1 MEERSAV
8 PRLSFLITGALLPL
22 ILFLYAI
29 FLLIY
34 LKGIPFRG
42 FFAALAALKKEK
54 RGERSPFQAVTL
66 ALAGTLGVGNMVGV
80 AAALKE
86 GGAGV
91 LFWMWLSCL
100 AAMVVKY
107 AEIVLSIRK
116 KRHALE
122 GSGATSY
129 MPRWAGVCFCAL
141 CLLCAFSVGC
151 ALQTKA
157 FADALSSGVKSS
169 LRPTLALLSG
179 VLLCLPLGA
188 ALFKKGTSIPRLTLW
203 LVPLMSLLYVLLCTG
218 VLLSNTG
225 SLLPALKAILT
236 SPFSLK
242 SATLGGSATL
252 FTALRLGVV
261 RGILSNE
268 AGCGTAPFAYSDAP
282 EKSARAQGTLGM
294 VEVAFDTL
302 FLCTLTGLSLLVYP
316 ESLEAATAIDALLTA
331 FSSVFGSAAKPLLTL
346 SLYFFAL
353 ATLLCWSFYGK
364 QCIGFLFKHRRATPI
379 FSLLFG
385 AVVIFAPLIPEGV
398 ILSVADLTITSM
410 TLINLTFLF
419 FHRKELQSRSPSS

>member
-1 MEERSAV
+1 M
-8 PRLSFLITGALLPL
+8 PL
-22 ILFLYAI
+22 ILFLCAL

-34 LKGIPFRG
+34 LKGVPFRG
-42 FFAALAALKKEK
+42 FFSLLAALKKEK

-116 KRHALE
+116 KRQFPA
-122 GSGATSY
+122 GSGATCY
-129 MPRWAGVCFCAL
+129 MPRWAGGCFCAL
-141 CLLCAFSVGC
+141 CLLCSLSVGC
-151 ALQTKA
+151 ALQTGA
-157 FADALSSGVKSS
+157 FADALSSGVKSN
-169 LRPTLALLSG
+169 LRSALALLSG
-179 VLLCLPLGA
+179 ILLCLPLST
-188 ALFKKGTSIPRLTLW
+188 ALFQKGTSIPRLTLW
-203 LVPLMSLLYVLLCTG
+203 LVPLMSLLYVLLCIG
-218 VLLSNTG
+218 VLLSNAG

-242 SATLGGSATL
+242 SAALGGSATL

-302 FLCTLTGLSLLVYP
+302 FLCTLTGLTLLVCP
-316 ESLEAATAIDALLTA
+316 KSLEAPTAIDTLLTA
-331 FSSVFGSAAKPLLTL
+331 FSSVFGRAAKPLLTL

-353 ATLLCWSFYGK
+353 ATLLCWSYYGQKCLSNLFPKKKTALLFYPLFCLAVLLSPLLK
-364 QCIGFLFKHRRATPI
+364 EETVLAIADPTVTLMTLLNLLFLFKNRTVLR
-379 FSLLFG
+379 
-385 AVVIFAPLIPEGV
+385 
-398 ILSVADLTITSM
+398 
-410 TLINLTFLF
+410 
-419 FHRKELQSRSPSS
+419 